1 MRTWDLIRLAFG
13 AILAHRLRSSLTV
26 LGIAVGIGA
35 VVLLT
40 SIGEGVR
47 QFVLAEFTQFGTH
60 IIGVLPGKANT
71 FGLSGATVNTVRPLT
86 LSDAEA
92 LNSVPDAIA
101 VVPTVQG
108 NASVEFGNRQRRVF
122 IFGVSHDMPIVWNMA
137 VRSGRFL
144 PREDYRSA
152 RAFAVLGT
160 RLRDELFGDQN
171 PLGARIR
178 IGGESYRVIGVM
190 ESKGQMLGFDLDD
203 TVFIPAAKAM
213 DMFDQE
219 GIMEVDLAYAPTT
232 DANTFRERVKRVLI
246 ARHGAEDFTINT
258 QDEMLDVLESVLSVL
273 TLGIG
278 ALGGISLLVG
288 AVGILT
294 IMTIAVTERTAEI
307 GLLRAIGARRV
318 QVLGVFLIEAIV
330 LGFAGGLLGSTLAV
344 ALVEFIGAVLPAMP
358 VRTAWGYVA
367 GALVLAL
374 AIGLVTGI
382 LPALRAARL
391 QPLEALRAE

>member
-1 MRTWDLIRLAFG
+1 MRATDLIRFALG
-13 AILAHRLRSSLTV
+13 AIVSHRMRSALTV

-60 IIGVLPGKANT
+60 IVAVVPGKANT
-71 FGLSGATVNTVRPLT
+71 FGMSGATVNTVRPLT
-86 LSDAEA
+86 LDDAEA
-92 LNSVPDAIA
+92 LARLPDAIA

-108 NASVEFGNRQRRVF
+108 NGSVEYGNRQRRV
-122 IFGVSHDMPIVWNMA
+122 ILFGVSHDLPIVWNMA

-144 PREDYRSA
+144 PREDFRGA
-152 RAFAVLGT
+152 RAFAVLGS
-160 RLRDELFGDQN
+160 RLRDELFRDEN

-178 IGGESYRVIGVM
+178 IGGESYRVLGVM

-203 TVFIPAAKAM
+203 TVFIPAVKAM
-213 DMFDQE
+213 AMFDLE
-219 GIMEVDLAYAPTT
+219 GLMEIDLVYRASA
-232 DANTFRERVKRVLI
+232 AAGAFRDRVKAMMI
-246 ARHGAEDFTINT
+246 ARHGHEDFTINT
-258 QDEMLDVLESVLSVL
+258 QDEMLDVLDTVLNVL

-307 GLLRAIGARRV
+307 GLLRAIGARRAH
-318 QVLGVFLIEAIV
+318 VLGAFLVEASA

-344 ALVEFIGAVLPAMP
+344 ALVEFIGAVLPQMP
-358 VRTAWGYVA
+358 VRTAWGYVG
-367 GALVLAL
+367 GALGLAL
-374 AIGLVTGI
+374 AIGLATGI
-382 LPALRAARL
+382 VPALRAAQL